1 MEKLLQ
7 LINNCW
13 IVLGQM
19 SPYLLLGFL
28 VSGVL
33 SVFISPRWVEQHLGT
48 GKAASVIKATLLGV
62 PLPLCSCGVIP
73 VAASLRRHGASKGAT
88 TAFLI
93 STPQTGVDSILA
105 TWGLL
110 GPFFAIFRP
119 LAALMTGIFGGL
131 MVSATDP
138 DDMTRIT
145 TTTGSQAIDTASL
158 TIGEKLQAAL
168 RYAFLT
174 LPSEIARALIIGIV
188 IAGLLSTFLSGNAIA
203 AWIGNYHT
211 TMLIMLAIGIPVYV
225 CSTSSIPIALAFIK
239 MGVSPGAAFVFLISG
254 PATNAAAISVVWKIL
269 GRVSAVIYIATVVF
283 GSLAGGYA
291 LDLFARRF
299 SEAGLNAI
307 TPACHT
313 ELSML
318 EIGSAIFMLAVMLFS
333 TMKSREQSG
342 ECSACSCSS
351 GNDQSKPAGESISVA
366 VEGMSCG
373 KCAEAVKNALLE
385 IPGVVGANVMLAE
398 KLAMVSGHGVNP
410 ETVVN
415 TINSLGYTA
424 TKK

>member
-1 MEKLLQ
+1 MDKLLQ
-7 LINNCW
+7 LINDCW

-19 SPYLLLGFL
+19 SPYLILGFL

-33 SVFISPRWVEQHLGT
+33 SVFISPGWAEQHLGT
-48 GKAASVIKATLLGV
+48 GKAGSVVKATLLGV

-93 STPQTGVDSILA
+93 STPQTGVDSIMA

-110 GPFFAIFRP
+110 GPFFAVFRP
-119 LAALMTGIFGGL
+119 LAALITGIFGGL
-131 MVSATDP
+131 VVSATDP
-138 DDMTRIT
+138 EDMTRISST
-145 TTTGSQAIDTASL
+145 VSQKIDTASL
-158 TIGEKLQAAL
+158 TIGEKVQAAL

-174 LPSEIARALIIGIV
+174 LPSEIAKALIIGIV
-188 IAGLLSTFLSGNAIA
+188 IAGLLSTFLSGDTIA
-203 AWIGNYHT
+203 AWIGNYHV

-269 GRVSAVIYIATVVF
+269 GRASAAIYIATVIF

-291 LDLFARRF
+291 LDLFAQRF

-318 EIGSAIFMLAVMLFS
+318 EIGSAIFMMVVMLFS
-333 TMKSREQSG
+333 TIKSREQSS
-342 ECSACSCSS
+342 ECSACSSCS
-351 GNDQSKPAGESISVA
+351 GVDQNNPAGESISVA

-385 IPGVVGANVMLAE
+385 IPGVVGANVMLSE

>member
-1 MEKLLQ
+1 MDKLLQ
-7 LINNCW
+7 LINDCW

-19 SPYLLLGFL
+19 SPYLILGFL
-28 VSGVL
+28 VSGIL
-33 SVFISPRWVEQHLGT
+33 SIFISPRWVEQHLGT
-48 GKAASVIKATLLGV
+48 GKASSVVKATLLGV

-93 STPQTGVDSILA
+93 STPQTGVDSIFA

-110 GPFFAIFRP
+110 GPFFAVFRP
-119 LAALMTGIFGGL
+119 LAALITGIFGGL

-138 DDMTRIT
+138 EDMTRIAAT
-145 TTTGSQAIDTASL
+145 SSQTIDTSSMSL
-158 TIGEKLQAAL
+158 VEKIQTAL
-168 RYAFLT
+168 SYAFVT
-174 LPSEIARALIIGIV
+174 LPSEIARALLLGII
-188 IAGLLSTFLSGNAIA
+188 IAGLLSTFLSGDAIA

-269 GRVSAVIYIATVVF
+269 GRASAAIYIATVIF

-291 LDLFARRF
+291 LDLFAQRF

-313 ELSML
+313 ELSLL

-333 TMKSREQSG
+333 TIKSRQQSS
-342 ECSACSCSS
+342 ECSKCSSCS
-351 GNDQSKPAGESISVA
+351 NVDQSQPDGESISVA

-385 IPGVVGANVMLAE
+385 IPGVVGANVMLSE

-415 TINSLGYTA
+415 TINSLGYSA
-424 TKK
+424 RKK

>member
-1 MEKLLQ
+1 MDKLLQ
-7 LINNCW
+7 LINDCW

-19 SPYLLLGFL
+19 SPYLILGFL
-28 VSGVL
+28 VSGIL
-33 SVFISPRWVEQHLGT
+33 SVFISPKWVEQHLGT
-48 GKAASVIKATLLGV
+48 GKAGSVIKATLLGV

-110 GPFFAIFRP
+110 GPFFAVFRP
-119 LAALMTGIFGGL
+119 LAALITGIFGGL

-138 DDMTRIT
+138 DDTTRIAVSS
-145 TTTGSQAIDTASL
+145 SQAVNSASL
-158 TIGEKLQAAL
+158 SIGEKVQAAL
-168 RYAFLT
+168 SYAFVT
-174 LPSEIARALIIGIV
+174 LPSEIARALIIGII
-188 IAGLLSTFLSGNAIA
+188 IAGLLSTFLSGDAIA
-203 AWIGNYHT
+203 AWIGNYHI
-211 TMLIMLAIGIPVYV
+211 TMLIMLALGIPVYV

-269 GRVSAVIYIATVVF
+269 GRASAVIYIATVVF

-313 ELSML
+313 ELSIL
-318 EIGSAIFMLAVMLFS
+318 EIGSAIFMLAVMLYS
-333 TMKSREQSG
+333 TIKSRQQG
-342 ECSACSCSS
+342 IECASCSGS
-351 GNDQSKPAGESISVA
+351 DQNKTAGESIAVA

-385 IPGVVGANVMLAE
+385 IPGVIGANVMLAE